1 MPTRFLCRS
10 WAEKSCICCQ
20 LEVLSSAYSRLSEA
34 VPFVAGEESRT
45 LDLSRVRQS
54 GPLAPFATGF
64 AASLAAQGYKDF
76 GAVKQ
81 LQLFAS
87 LSRWLEHE
95 GVGTAAVD
103 ELTVGR
109 FVDDRR
115 ASGHTKMLSVR
126 AAGPLMAYLRGIAV
140 VAPACPPRC
149 DGPVEELLARYVG
162 YLIGERGLLA
172 DSARGY
178 AVNVRPFLEGLV
190 GPEGVEL
197 DRIDGPAV
205 VAFVV
210 SVCPSQSRSSAK
222 RTTKALRSLLR
233 FLHLEGLV
241 MWPLDHAVPSAS
253 GWRLVGLPRRLESG
267 QVGQLLDVCDRSTA
281 VGRRDFAILIA
292 LARLGLRV
300 SEIAHLSLDDI
311 DWRAGELVVHGKHS
325 RVDRLPLPVDVGE
338 AIVEYL
344 RTDRPSDALDR
355 SVFIRVRAPHRSVSG
370 SGVTMIVRQRALAA
384 GLSAVCAHQLRHTLA
399 SEMLRA
405 GGTLPEIGQVLRHR
419 HSQTSSIYAKVDRGA
434 LRQIARPWPGA
445 VA

>member
-34 VPFVAGEESRT
+34 VPFVAGEESRN
-45 LDLSRVRQS
+45 V
-54 GPLAPFATGF
+54 GF
-64 AASLAAQGYKDF
+64 VAGSAEWSV
-76 GAVKQ
+76 GAVRYGVRCVVARPGVHR
-81 LQLFAS
+81 LWRGEAAAVVAS

-190 GPEGVEL
+190 GPDGVEL

-241 MWPLDHAVPSAS
+241 MWPLDHAVPAAS

-267 QVGQLLDVCDRSTA
+267 QVGQLLAACDRSTA

-300 SEIAHLSLDDI
+300 GEIARLSLDDI

-355 SVFIRVRAPHRSVSG
+355 SVFIRVGAPHRSVSG

-384 GLSAVCAHQLRHTLA
+384 GLSEVCAHQLRHTLA

-405 GGTLPEIGQVLRHR
+405 GGTLPEIGQVLRHQ
-419 HSQTSSIYAKVDRGA
+419 HAPTTAIYAKVDRGA
-434 LRQIARPWPGA
+434 LRQIARPRPGA